1 MSTIANA
8 KVAHNYNCYNG
19 YFFGCLPIMK
29 NYQTKEQLA
38 ILRYNQLKTKRERN
52 GMNTA
57 SLNEGG
63 KESCRT
69 MNVF

>member
-1 MSTIANA
+1 
-8 KVAHNYNCYNG
+8 
-19 YFFGCLPIMK
+19 MK
-29 NYQTKEQLA
+29 MKRYQTNEQLA
-38 ILRYNQLKTKRERN
+38 IHRYNQLKTKRERN
-52 GMNTA
+52 GMNTE

>member
-1 MSTIANA
+1 
-8 KVAHNYNCYNG
+8 
-19 YFFGCLPIMK
+19 MK
-29 NYQTKEQLA
+29 MKRYQTNEQLA
-38 ILRYNQLKTKRERN
+38 ILRYNQLKTKREQN

-63 KESCRT
+63 NEPCRT

>member
-1 MSTIANA
+1 M
-8 KVAHNYNCYNG
+8 K
-19 YFFGCLPIMK
+19 MK
-29 NYQTKEQLA
+29 NYQTNEQLA
-38 ILRYNQLKTKRERN
+38 NLRYNQLKTKRERN